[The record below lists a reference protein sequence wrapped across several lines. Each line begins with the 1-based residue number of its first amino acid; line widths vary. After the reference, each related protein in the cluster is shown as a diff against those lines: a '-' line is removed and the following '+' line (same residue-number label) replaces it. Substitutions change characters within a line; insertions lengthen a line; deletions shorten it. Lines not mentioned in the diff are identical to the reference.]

1 MLSTGDH
8 SVVNYH
14 AHTYPHPHDIDFL
27 CIVLN
32 INMICITLHMSSCL
46 SVAITQAF
54 PYRSESTH
62 IFSVFN
68 QAFENQRARNEKNNR
83 EARL

>member
-1 MLSTGDH
+1 M
-8 SVVNYH
+8 
-14 AHTYPHPHDIDFL
+14 DFPR
-27 CIVLN
+27 IVLN

-68 QAFENQRARNEKNNR
+68 QAFENHRARNERYNR
-83 EARL
+83 EACLQKIVSYDSRSP